1 MSRQFTVVTGHE
13 DLDWPK
19 LAAIEGTL
27 VLLMGAT
34 RVERIAKELVRAGRD
49 ANTPVA
55 VIESGTLPGQRTTT
69 GTLDTIG
76 DRATAVGV
84 RAPAVV
90 VVGDVATM
98 HDLLGNAAAA
108 SGGADMSEPA
118 LLAVAHGS
126 ADPRAEQVLD
136 ALVARVRSERPGL
149 VAVLAYLGF
158 SDPSVPTALE
168 ALARQGVREVV
179 VVPLLLTAAY
189 HAKVDLPGLLSQ
201 AALDHPQLAIRQ
213 AEVLGPHPLLF
224 ELVRRRLAEAGA
236 EPGMSVVLAAVGT
249 SDPGAN
255 AELADVAATLGATI
269 GFASGSP
276 AIADVVAGQRARGAR
291 QVALA
296 TYVLAPGEF
305 SDRLQD
311 AGADVVTE
319 VLGAAPEVVDVVLFR
334 YDARVQVAW
343 R

>member
-1 MSRQFTVVTGHE
+1 
-13 DLDWPK
+13 
-19 LAAIEGTL
+19 
-27 VLLMGAT
+27 
-34 RVERIAKELVRAGRD
+34 
-49 ANTPVA
+49 
-55 VIESGTLPGQRTTT
+55 
-69 GTLDTIG
+69 
-76 DRATAVGV
+76 
-84 RAPAVV
+84 
-90 VVGDVATM
+90 
-98 HDLLGNAAAA
+98 
-108 SGGADMSEPA
+108 MSEPA

-179 VVPLLLTAAY
+179 VVPLLLSAAY

-201 AALDHPQLAIRQ
+201 AAVDHPQLAIRQ
-213 AEVLGPHPLLF
+213 AAVLGPHPLLF
-224 ELVRRRLAEAGA
+224 ELIRRRLAEAGA

-255 AELADVAATLGATI
+255 AELADVAASLGATI

-276 AIADVVAGQRARGAR
+276 AITDVVAGLRGRGTR
-291 QVALA
+291 QLALA

-319 VLGAAPEVVDVVLFR
+319 VLGAAPEVVDVVLSR
-334 YDARVQVAW
+334 YDTAAAAGAAPLLDQIKTSA
-343 R
+343 